1 MSKKSVSEPKSD
13 ATHLDRR
20 TIVGAGMGLAA
31 MGAMGWQPAS
41 AQDYTPTV
49 LITGSNRGIGLE
61 FARQYAEAGWNV
73 IATARNPKSADD
85 LKAIADAND
94 NLTIEKLDVTD
105 YKGIDALSKKYKDQP
120 IDVLLNNAGI
130 FTEREGQLLDNL
142 NYEDFELTMAVNA
155 YGPLKMA
162 QAFADQLAAS
172 EQKKVVT
179 IASGLGSISM
189 ASRGMGGGMY
199 YYRMSKAAVNMAMTT
214 LKSEVEP
221 RGIIVGIIGP
231 GMVQTRLLEASGFKG
246 KALTPAQSAEAV
258 RLRIDRLTMD
268 ESGKFFNLNGDN
280 ELPW

>member
-1 MSKKSVSEPKSD
+1 MSKKPSFD
-13 ATHLDRR
+13 AENPSNMDRR
-20 TIVGAGMGLAA
+20 SVVATGASLAAVSAMGLTSAV
-31 MGAMGWQPAS
+31 

-61 FARQYAEAGWNV
+61 FARQYTAAGWNV
-73 IATARNPKSADD
+73 IATARKPKSADE
-85 LKAIADAND
+85 LQALADAND
-94 NLTIEKLDVTD
+94 NVTIEKLDVTD
-105 YKGIDALSKKYKDQP
+105 YDGIDKLSKKYKDQP

-162 QAFADQLAAS
+162 QAFVEQLAAS

-179 IASGLGSISM
+179 IASGLGSVSM
-189 ASRGMGGGMY
+189 AGRGMGGGMY
-199 YYRMSKAAVNMAMTT
+199 YYRMSKAAVNMAMVT
-214 LKSEVEP
+214 LRGEVEP

-246 KALTPAQSAEAV
+246 QALTPAQSAEAV
-258 RLRIDRLTMD
+258 MLRIARLTPE
-268 ESGKFFNLNGDN
+268 ESGKFYNLNGDN